1 MRRAFFFFILLL
13 LWAMP
18 LGTLCH
24 GQELSLPD
32 LPVPEGLTQYLGE
45 PDSDAENLAG
55 WLDGKKVFD
64 FAKESFSASLS
75 LTLEL
80 FFSLLSVTALTAVIE
95 ALSKGVENKGIALS
109 VGYLSVLCGASA
121 LLETL
126 RDLVELTTNHLHSLG
141 TFASG
146 VIPVYV
152 GICTASGMG
161 GLGATSGTGLA
172 LCASFAALLA
182 EKVLLPLLCICFLL
196 DFCSSVS
203 GLNGIL
209 AVSMA
214 VRRFFVG
221 MVGCA
226 GALLTAIFAFQ
237 TRIAAKAD
245 TLAGRTVRY
254 VTQTALPFVG
264 AALSEASRTL
274 AASFSLMGG
283 VVGGVGIVAVVFL
296 MLPVLLQLWLFRLC
310 LLSAGGMA
318 QILSCQR
325 LASLYR
331 DSAALVGALM
341 AATALVDAVLIFE
354 FALIFSI

>member
-1 MRRAFFFFILLL
+1 MKRAVLFVLFLLFWWGL
-13 LWAMP
+13 F
-18 LGTLCH
+18 GVVCH
-24 GQELSLPD
+24 GEELPLPD
-32 LPVPEGLTQYLGE
+32 IPLPEALTEYLGSPE
-45 PDSDAENLAG
+45 SDTQALYG
-55 WLDGKKVFD
+55 WLDSDKAFG
-64 FAKESFSASLS
+64 FAKKSFSDTLS
-75 LTLEL
+75 VTLSA

-95 ALSKGVENKGIALS
+95 AMSWGVANKGIAVS

-126 RDLVELTTNHLHSLG
+126 RGLVQLISGHLKTLG

-161 GLGATSGTGLA
+161 GLGTTSGTGLA
-172 LCASFAALLA
+172 LCASFASLLA
-182 EKVLLPLLCICFLL
+182 EKVLLPLLCVCFLL

-203 GLNGIL
+203 AQGGIT
-209 AVSMA
+209 AISMT

-221 MVGCA
+221 MVGCV
-226 GALLTAIFAFQ
+226 GALLTAVFAFQ

-254 VTQTALPFVG
+254 VAQTALPFVG
-264 AALSEASRTL
+264 GALSEASRTL
-274 AASFSLMGG
+274 SASFSLMGG
-283 VVGGVGIVAVVFL
+283 VVGGMGVVAVVFL
-296 MLPVLLQLWLFRLC
+296 MLPVLLRLWLFRLC
-310 LLSAGGMA
+310 LMA
-318 QILSCQR
+318 SDGIARVLSCHR

-341 AATALVDAVLIFE
+341 AVTALVDAVLIFE
-354 FALIFSI
+354 FGLIFSL